1 MSVVKPETVK
11 INAPETVITTLDNGM
26 KIASEDSG
34 INKKDFEI
42 QKIS

>member
-1 MSVVKPETVK
+1 MK

-34 INKKDFEI
+34 IKIDFEI
-42 QKIS
+42 QKFRESDIV

>member
-1 MSVVKPETVK
+1 MK

-34 INKKDFEI
+34 INKKDFEL
-42 QKIS
+42 QKFRESDIV